1 MNTPFAKAWK
11 YTMALFSAKIDE
23 HADPKIQIKQA
34 IDHARRQHQALSQQA
49 AQVIGNQRQLQ
60 MRLHRELAEIESL
73 HLNVRQAITL
83 ADQAATT
90 GDAGKAA
97 EYSSTAE
104 SFATQLVNAESSAE
118 ELKVLTDQAL
128 AAATSAKQA
137 VDRNT
142 LTVQAKIAEHTK
154 LLSQLEQAKMQEHIT
169 TALQSIGRYTGAA
182 NTISLDDV
190 RDKIERRYA
199 DALGATELAQSTTA
213 ARMIDVQQ
221 DSLQLAGHAR
231 LQQIR
236 ATMQRPT
243 GTRELQA

>member
-11 YTMALFSAKIDE
+11 YTMALFGAKIDE
-23 HADPKIQIKQA
+23 HADPKIQIQQA
-34 IDHARRQHQALSQQA
+34 IDHARRQHQALSHQA
-49 AQVIGNQRQLQ
+49 AQVIGNHRQLQ
-60 MRLHRELAEIESL
+60 MRLNRELADIESL
-73 HLNVRQAITL
+73 HLNIRQAITL

-97 EYSSTAE
+97 EYTSTAE
-104 SFATQLVNAESSAE
+104 HFATQLVNAENSAE

-128 AAATSAKQA
+128 AAAASAKQA
-137 VDRNT
+137 VDRNALT
-142 LTVQAKIAEHTK
+142 LQAKIAEHTK

-169 TALQSIGRYTGAA
+169 TALQSIGRYAGAA
-182 NTISLDDV
+182 ATVSLDDV
-190 RDKIERRYA
+190 RDKVERRYA

-213 ARMIDVQQ
+213 GRMIDVEH
-221 DSLQLAGHAR
+221 DSLQLAGHSR

-236 ATMQRPT
+236 ASMRPN